1 MLVFFRIRRG
11 GRVQTANMPPSRSDP
26 AIRQVATD
34 LTRENEQLVE
44 GAERMRAQV
53 KEWEE
58 LALGWRREAKRR
70 RLYDEAAVKEVNHW
84 YVEYYKLKHGEE
96 PNPPYPPARGV
107 GKAGEAER
115 DRDPNS
121 RDRED
126 GREAERDREEAEQA
140 PVFRFWEFHCSG
152 IAPALLRH
160 CSGIAPVV
168 LRGEISGRNTTR

>member
-126 GREAERDREEAEQA
+126 GREAERDREEAERVREDEREA
-140 PVFRFWEFHCSG
+140 ERDDRFDDRWWQEFDGRRLHCTMRR
-152 IAPALLRH
+152 PR
-160 CSGIAPVV
+160 P
-168 LRGEISGRNTTR
+168 